1 MFSPTETPIIW
12 KPQEKQIEALSRSEF
27 EILYG
32 GARGGGKT
40 DAGIAWLLYDKDNPL
55 YKALVIRRNADDL
68 KDWVDRA
75 KVMYR
80 GTGAVFSGQPT
91 EIRFP
96 SGAVIRTG
104 HLNDE
109 NAYEKYQ
116 GHEYQKILIEELT
129 QIPTELS
136 YLRLISSC
144 RSTVDGIEA
153 QVFTTT
159 NPGNAG
165 HKWVKA
171 RFIDVSFPGKP
182 YKDLRSGR
190 TRVFIPATVEDNAV
204 LMTKDPN
211 YVNFLNGLP
220 DGLRQAWREGSW
232 DSYEVEGAYYTKE
245 IAQAR
250 KEGRITSVPYE
261 PTIPVDTWWDIGV
274 GDSTSIGFFQHV
286 GREWRMIDYHEESG
300 EGLNYYKGVLDKK
313 PYTYRYH
320 FAPHDIEVRELSSG
334 RSRRDIAR
342 NLGIDFQVA
351 PNLDVEDGI
360 NAVRMRFSTLWIDM
374 VKCEKFLEAMTN
386 YRKEWSDKMGE
397 FKMHPLHDWTSHAA
411 DMFRYWAV
419 TEDYHDSANYDYG
432 LYKQSY
438 T

>member
-1 MFSPTETPIIW
+1 MESEPKVIW
-12 KPQEKQIEALSRSEF
+12 KPQAKQVEALTRLEF
-27 EILYG
+27 EVLYG

-40 DAGIAWLLYDKDNPL
+40 DAGMAWLLYEKDNPL

-75 KVMYR
+75 KIMYQ
-80 GTGAVFSGQPT
+80 GTGAVFTGQPA

-104 HLNDE
+104 HLKDE
-109 NAYEKYQ
+109 DAYEKYQ

-136 YLRLISSC
+136 YLKLISSC
-144 RSTVDGIEA
+144 RSTVKGIQA

-171 RFIDVSFPGKP
+171 RFVDVSEPGKP
-182 YKDLRSGR
+182 FTDRVTGR
-190 TRVFIPATVEDNAV
+190 TRIFIPATVEDNPV
-204 LMTKDPN
+204 LIERDPN

-220 DGLRQAWREGSW
+220 DGLRQAWRNGSW
-232 DSYEVEGAYYTKE
+232 DAYEVEGAYYSRELTS
-245 IAQAR
+245 AR
-250 KEGRITSVPYE
+250 KEGRICPVPYE
-261 PTIPVDTWWDIGV
+261 KSIPVDTWWDLGV
-274 GDSTSIGFFQHV
+274 GDSTAIGFFQRV
-286 GREWRMIDYHEESG
+286 GREWRMIDYYEASG
-300 EGLNYYKGVLDKK
+300 EGFNYYKQILDSKG
-313 PYTYRYH
+313 YTYRYH
-320 FAPHDIEVRELSSG
+320 FAPHDIEVREMSSG
-334 RSRRDIAR
+334 RSRKEIAR
-342 NLGIDFQVA
+342 ELGIDFRIV
-351 PNLDVEDGI
+351 PKLTVDDGI
-360 NAVRMRFSTLWIDM
+360 NSVRMRFNTLWIDQ
-374 VKCEKFLEAMTN
+374 VKCEKFLDAITQ

-411 DMFRYWAV
+411 DMLRYWAV
-419 TEDYHDSANYDYG
+419 TEDMDDSNFTDYT

-438 T
+438 V

>member
-1 MFSPTETPIIW
+1 MESEPKVIW
-12 KPQEKQIEALSRSEF
+12 KPQAKQVEALTRLEF
-27 EILYG
+27 EVLYG

-40 DAGIAWLLYDKDNPL
+40 DAGMAWLLYEKDNPL

-75 KVMYR
+75 KIMYQ
-80 GTGAVFSGQPT
+80 GTGAVFTGQPA

-104 HLNDE
+104 HLKDE
-109 NAYEKYQ
+109 DAYEKYQ

-136 YLRLISSC
+136 YLKLISSC
-144 RSTVDGIEA
+144 RSTVKGIQA

-171 RFIDVSFPGKP
+171 RFVDVSEPGKP
-182 YKDLRSGR
+182 FTDRVTGR
-190 TRVFIPATVEDNAV
+190 TRIFIPATVEDNPV
-204 LMTKDPN
+204 LIERDPN

-220 DGLRQAWREGSW
+220 DGLRQAWRNGSW
-232 DSYEVEGAYYTKE
+232 DAYEVEGAYYSRELT
-245 IAQAR
+245 QAR
-250 KEGRITSVPYE
+250 KEGRICPVPYE
-261 PTIPVDTWWDIGV
+261 KSIPVDTWWDLGV
-274 GDSTSIGFFQHV
+274 GDSTAIGFFQRV
-286 GREWRMIDYHEESG
+286 GREWRMIDYYEASG
-300 EGLNYYKGVLDKK
+300 EGFNYYKQILDSKG
-313 PYTYRYH
+313 YTYRYH
-320 FAPHDIEVRELSSG
+320 FAPHDIEVREMSSG
-334 RSRRDIAR
+334 RSRKEIAR
-342 NLGIDFQVA
+342 ELGIDFRIV
-351 PNLDVEDGI
+351 PKLTVDDGI
-360 NAVRMRFSTLWIDM
+360 NSVRMRFNTLWIDQ
-374 VKCEKFLEAMTN
+374 VKCEKFLDAITQ

-411 DMFRYWAV
+411 DMLRYWAV
-419 TEDYHDSANYDYG
+419 TEDMDDSNFTDYT

-438 T
+438 V

>member
-1 MFSPTETPIIW
+1 MPTTNAKVIW
-12 KPQEKQIEALSRSEF
+12 RPQAKQIEALTRLEF

-40 DAGIAWLLYDKDNPL
+40 DCGMAWLLYDKDNPL

-75 KVMYR
+75 KIMYQ
-80 GTGAVFSGQPT
+80 GTGAVFTGQPA

-104 HLNDE
+104 HLKDE
-109 NAYEKYQ
+109 DAYEKYQ

-136 YLRLISSC
+136 YLKLISSC
-144 RSTVDGIEA
+144 RSTVKGITA

-171 RFIDVSFPGKP
+171 RFIDVAEPGKQFV
-182 YKDLRSGR
+182 DRVTGR
-190 TRVFIPATVEDNAV
+190 TRIFIPAKVEDNPI
-204 LMTKDPN
+204 LIERDPN
-211 YVNFLNGLP
+211 YVHFLNGLP
-220 DGLRQAWREGSW
+220 DGLRQAWRDGSW
-232 DSYEVEGAYYTKE
+232 DSYEVEGSYYARE
-245 IAQAR
+245 LAEAR
-250 KEGRITSVPYE
+250 KGGRICPVPHE
-261 PTIPVDTWWDIGV
+261 KTIPVDTWWDLGV
-274 GDSTSIGFFQHV
+274 GDSTAIGFFQRV
-286 GREWRMIDYHEESG
+286 GREWRMIDYYEASG
-300 EGLNYYKGVLDKK
+300 EGLNYYKQVLDSKG
-313 PYTYRYH
+313 YTYRYH
-320 FAPHDIEVRELSSG
+320 WAPHDIEVREMSSG
-334 RSRRDIAR
+334 RSRKDIAR
-342 NLGIDFQVA
+342 DLGIDFRIA
-351 PNLDVEDGI
+351 PKLTIDDGI
-360 NAVRMRFSTLWIDM
+360 NSVRMRFNTLWIDQ
-374 VKCEKFLEAMTN
+374 VKCEKFLEAITN

-411 DMFRYWAV
+411 DMLRYWAV
-419 TEDYHDSANYDYG
+419 TEDMDDSFSNDYA

-438 T
+438 V